1 VLVSTQPCYTDAC
14 VSSHC
19 CRVESSRV
27 LMAWRFSSSSLSFS
41 SQCRP
46 VATIKSLSQAPP
58 PTQHSIASRA
68 PRLLESLRRVRTGR
82 LCPRRATQLSN
93 HGDQESHTDLQCA
106 PLSKRS
112 GSQSAAF
119 QFDFSPVL
127 PFRFDFKCSFTA
139 VPRSMPSSVRRSTVG
154 PAHDLLFALFIIM
167 RAKPRKN
174 KPRSH

>member
-1 VLVSTQPCYTDAC
+1 
-14 VSSHC
+14 
-19 CRVESSRV
+19 
-27 LMAWRFSSSSLSFS
+27 MAWRFSSSSLSFS

-127 PFRFDFKCSFTA
+127 PFHFVSTSSA
-139 VPRSMPSSVRRSTVG
+139 VLLPFQGACPLLSEEAPLVRRMTYCSHFSSSCG
-154 PAHDLLFALFIIM
+154 RNL
-167 RAKPRKN
+167 AKISPDHTECAFHVQGLGVRGSQVH
-174 KPRSH
+174 P